1 MLYES
6 RVLRPAIQAA
16 FDQGGLDAVCDLV
29 VALLNEQEAR
39 HQAEMAAMEAR
50 HQAVVAKLE
59 ARIAE
64 LEKRLNKNS
73 SNSSKPP
80 SSDGLK
86 RKPKSLRPTHTGR
99 KPGGQ
104 PGHPG
109 QTLQPSP
116 TPDLTEII
124 TPGSCP
130 HCHTDL
136 RDEATVA
143 VEKRQVFDLPQI
155 RMQVTEHQ
163 AQSKLCHHCGRLVSA
178 HFPSGVSAP
187 VQYGSG
193 MQSVMSY
200 LNLGQLLPCERT
212 AEVCQDLFGHRPSAG
227 SVVRAAVQC
236 ASHVA
241 PAVEEIGGVLRQSGQ
256 LHADETGVRCTAK
269 THWIHVL
276 ATPSHTLYSHS
287 TKRGR
292 EGFDAAGVLPDYNGN
307 LVHDFWG
314 AYDTLEHCIHSRCN
328 AHLLRELKA
337 FIELGHPWAQG
348 LTNALLAMKQAADE
362 ARARER
368 EAVDSGQLEVHIR
381 DYDRWVAQGL
391 AAHPEGI
398 RVAGRRGG
406 RVKQS
411 PERCLLIRLLNKR
424 DEVLRFAHDLSV
436 PFDNNLAERDL
447 RMIKV
452 QQKVSGCF
460 RSIRGAETFCTVR
473 SYLSTARKQGL
484 NLMDSIKAAFAGS
497 PVDFTT

>member
-1 MLYES
+1 MRYEEQI
-6 RVLRPAIQAA
+6 LRPAIQTA
-16 FDQGGLDAVCDLV
+16 FDQGELDAVCRLV
-29 VALLNEQEAR
+29 VALLNEQEGR

-50 HQAVVAKLE
+50 HQAVVGKLE

-64 LEKRLNKNS
+64 LEKRTNKNS

-86 RKPKSLRPTHTGR
+86 RKPKSLRPTNTGR

-109 QTLQPSP
+109 HTLQPST
-116 TPDLTEII
+116 TPDLTDVI
-124 TPGSCP
+124 TPDCCP
-130 HCHTDL
+130 HCCADL
-136 RDEATVA
+136 RNEAVA
-143 VEKRQVFDLPQI
+143 TVEKRQVFDLPRI
-155 RMQVTEHQ
+155 KMQVTEYQ
-163 AQSKLCHHCGRLVSA
+163 AQSKLCPYCGRLVSA
-178 HFPSGVSAP
+178 PFPVGVCAP

-193 MQSVMSY
+193 MHSAMSY

-227 SVVRAAVQC
+227 SVVRAAIQC
-236 ASHVA
+236 AGRVA
-241 PAVEEIGGVLRQSGQ
+241 PAVAQIGEVLGEAGQ
-256 LHADETGVRCTAK
+256 LHADETGVRCVGK
-269 THWIHVL
+269 TNWIHVV
-276 ATPSHTLYSHS
+276 ATPTHTLYSHS
-287 TKRGR
+287 PKRGQ
-292 EGFDAAGVLPDYNGN
+292 EGFEAAGVLPGFGGN

-314 AYDTLEHCIHSRCN
+314 AYDTLENCFHSRCN

-337 FIELGHPWAQG
+337 FTEVGHHWASG
-348 LTNALLAMKQAADE
+348 LTTALLTMKRAADE

-368 EAVDSGQLEVHIR
+368 ETIDSNELAVLTGN
-381 DYDRWVAQGL
+381 YDRWVAEGL
-391 AAHPEGI
+391 ASHPEGI

-411 PERCLLIRLLNKR
+411 PERNLLLRLRDKR
-424 DEVLRFAHDLSV
+424 EEVLRFAHDLSV

-460 RSIRGAETFCTVR
+460 RSTQGAATFCAVR

-484 NLMDSIKAAFAGS
+484 NLMDSIKAAFAGTPLS
-497 PVDFTT
+497 FSS

>member
-1 MLYES
+1 MRYES

-16 FDQGGLDAVCDLV
+16 FDQGGLDAVCDWV
-29 VALLNEQEAR
+29 VALFNEQEAR

-86 RKPKSLRPTHTGR
+86 RKPKSLRAIHTGR

-109 QTLQPSP
+109 QTLHPSP
-116 TPDLTEII
+116 TPDLIES
-124 TPGSCP
+124 PPLDYCP
-130 HCHTDL
+130 HCSGDL
-136 RDEATVA
+136 REEAVVA
-143 VEKRQVFDLPQI
+143 VEKRQVLDLPQI
-155 RMQVTEHQ
+155 RMQITEHQ
-163 AQSKLCHHCGRLVSA
+163 AQSKRCPHCGRVVSVP
-178 HFPSGVSAP
+178 FPAGVCAP

-193 MQSVMSY
+193 MQSAMSY

-241 PAVEEIGGVLRQSGQ
+241 PAVAGIGGVLRQAGQ

-276 ATPSHTLYSHS
+276 ATPTHTLYSHS
-287 TKRGR
+287 PKRGR
-292 EGFDAAGVLPDYNGN
+292 EGFDAAGVLPDYSGN

-314 AYDTLEHCIHSRCN
+314 AYDTLENCSHSRCN

-337 FIELGHPWAQG
+337 FVEANHPWAQG
-348 LTNALLAMKQAADE
+348 LTSALLAMKQAADE

-368 EAVDSGQLEVHIR
+368 EAVEPGRLAVLTG

-398 RVAGRRGG
+398 RVPGRRGG

-411 PERCLLIRLLNKR
+411 PERCLLLRLRDKR

-460 RSIRGAETFCTVR
+460 RSLQGAEIFCKVR

>member
-1 MLYES
+1 MRYEEQI
-6 RVLRPAIQAA
+6 LRPAIQTA
-16 FDQGGLDAVCDLV
+16 FDQGGLDAVCSLV
-29 VALLNEQEAR
+29 VALFNEQEAR
-39 HQAEMAAMEAR
+39 HQAEMTAMEAR

-86 RKPKSLRPTHTGR
+86 RQPKSLRPTNTGR

-109 QTLQPSP
+109 QTLQQSL
-116 TPDLTEII
+116 TPDLTEVL
-124 TPGSCP
+124 TPGFCP
-130 HCHTDL
+130 HCCADL
-136 RDEATVA
+136 RDQAVVA
-143 VEKRQVFDLPQI
+143 VEKRQVFDLPPI
-155 RMQVTEHQ
+155 NMQVTEYQ
-163 AQSKLCHHCGRLVSA
+163 AQSKLCPCCGRLVSA
-178 HFPSGVSAP
+178 PFPGGVFAP
-187 VQYGSG
+187 VQYGGG

-227 SVVRAAVQC
+227 SVVRTAVQC
-236 ASHVA
+236 AERVA
-241 PAVEEIGGVLRQSGQ
+241 PAVARIGEALRGEGQ
-256 LHADETGVRCTAK
+256 LHADETGVRCVGK
-269 THWIHVL
+269 THWIHVV
-276 ATPSHTLYSHS
+276 ATPTHTLYSHS
-287 TKRGR
+287 PKRGQ
-292 EGFDAAGVLPDYNGN
+292 EGFEAAGVLPGFGGN
-307 LVHDFWG
+307 LIHDFWG
-314 AYDTLEHCIHSRCN
+314 AYDTLEYCFHTRCN

-337 FIELGHPWAQG
+337 FTDAGHRWASGLG
-348 LTNALLAMKQAADE
+348 TALLAMKQAADE
-362 ARARER
+362 ARARKR
-368 EAVDSGQLEVHIR
+368 EAIDPHELAVLTG
-381 DYDRWVAQGL
+381 DYDRWVAEGL
-391 AAHPEGI
+391 ASHPEGI

-411 PERCLLIRLLNKR
+411 PERNLLLRLRDKR
-424 DEVLRFAHDLSV
+424 EEVLRFAHDLNV

-460 RSIRGAETFCTVR
+460 RSIQGAAIFCAVR

-484 NLMDSIKAAFAGS
+484 NLMDSIKAAFAGTPLNFS
-497 PVDFTT
+497 S